1 MGAIAAACWG
11 VVSTAELLSCGL
23 SHNAIATR
31 CHAGRLY
38 RLHRGVYAVGHPNP
52 PWQGRLLA
60 AAKASGPD
68 AVVSHF
74 SAAALWGLIEFDPER
89 LPEVTVGRTRGGR
102 HAGIRAH
109 RATNLSPRDRS
120 RTQLAPVTA
129 PPRTLLDLAA
139 ILDDRPLRS
148 LVRRAQGL
156 KRVNLRQLS
165 EVITRLGP
173 CRGSRRLAQVIA
185 TGPAPTNSVL
195 EDIVLD
201 LLIEGGFE
209 HPEVNKPLRIDGRRI
224 IPDFRWPREHLII
237 EADGAAWHDGK
248 VAREDDAERQALLE
262 AAGERVVRVTW
273 AQAVSQRART
283 LARIR
288 TAGVP
293 ISHQG

>member
-1 MGAIAAACWG
+1 VAAIAAECWG

-23 SHNAIATR
+23 SHNAVATR
-31 CHAGRLY
+31 RLAGRLY
-38 RLHRGVYAVGHPNP
+38 RLHRGAYAVGHPNP

-60 AAKASGPD
+60 AVKACGPD
-68 AVVSHF
+68 AVASRF
-74 SAAALWGLIEFDPER
+74 SAAALWAFLDFDENR
-89 LPEVTVGRTRGGR
+89 LPDVTVLRERPAR
-102 HAGIRAH
+102 HPGIRVH
-109 RATNLSPRDRS
+109 RTSHLSAGDRT
-120 RTQLAPVTA
+120 RTQLVPVTA
-129 PPRTLLDLAA
+129 PARTLLDLAA
-139 ILDDRPLRS
+139 TVDALTLRS

-156 KRVNLRQLS
+156 HRVNLRQLS

-224 IPDFRWPREHLII
+224 IPDFRWPREHLIV

-248 VAREDDAERQALLE
+248 VAREDDAVRQALLE
-262 AAGERVVRVTW
+262 AAGERVVLVTW
-273 AQAVSQRART
+273 AQAVAQRAQT

-288 TAGVP
+288 TAGAP
-293 ISHQG
+293 ISREG

>member
-1 MGAIAAACWG
+1 MAAIAAECWG

-31 CHAGRLY
+31 CRAGRLH

-68 AVVSHF
+68 AVVSHL
-74 SAAALWGLIEFDPER
+74 SAAALWGLIDFDPER
-89 LPEVTVGRTRGGR
+89 LPEVTVARTRGGG
-102 HAGIRAH
+102 HAGIRVH
-109 RATNLSPRDRS
+109 RTRNLSPRDRS
-120 RTQLAPVTA
+120 RTQLVPVTA
-129 PPRTLLDLAA
+129 PARTLLDLAA
-139 ILDDRPLRS
+139 TLDDRSLRS

-156 KRVNLRQLS
+156 KRVNVRQLN
-165 EVITRLGP
+165 EVLTRLGRR
-173 CRGSRRLAQVIA
+173 RGSRRLARVIA
-185 TGPAPTNSVL
+185 TGPAPTRSVL

-201 LLIEGGFE
+201 LLLTGGFV
-209 HPEVNKPLRIDGRRI
+209 HPDVNKPLVVHGRRI
-224 IPDFRWPREHLII
+224 IPDFRWPRERLIV
-237 EADGAAWHDGK
+237 EADGAAWHDEK

-273 AQAVSQRART
+273 TQAVAQRAQT

-288 TAGVP
+288 AAGAP
-293 ISHQG
+293 ISHEG